1 MTSVSKNVYI
11 DKLDDIVNKYNNT
24 YHSTIKMKTVDV
36 KSNTYIDSSKEINDK
51 DPKFKISDFVRIS
64 KYKNIFANVFTLNC
78 SEEVFV
84 IKKVK
89 KLCQGHMLL
98 MIFMEKNFFE
108 RFTKKNCKKT
118 NQKEFRIEK
127 VIKRKDDKLCVK
139 WKGHNNSF
147 NSWIDKKDIA

>member
-64 KYKNIFANVFTLNC
+64 KYKNIFVNVFTLNC

-118 NQKEFRIEK
+118 NQKEFRVEK

>member
-84 IKKVK
+84 IKKVN

>member
-1 MTSVSKNVYI
+1 MTPVSKNVYI

>member
-24 YHSTIKMKTVDV
+24 YHSTIKMKSVDV